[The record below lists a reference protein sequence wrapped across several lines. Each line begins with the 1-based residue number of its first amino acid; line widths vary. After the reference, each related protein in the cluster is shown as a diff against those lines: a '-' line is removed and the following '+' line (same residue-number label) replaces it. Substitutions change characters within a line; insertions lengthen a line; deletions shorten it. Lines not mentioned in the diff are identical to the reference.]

1 MKVFGKL
8 PLTEL
13 DALFRKASL
22 VCIPSRVERAS
33 MLALDAAAYGIPVI
47 ITPHGAGS
55 ERVRNGVCGVL
66 VDPIDTEAFA
76 GAIIELL
83 RNPERARMMGEA
95 GRKMVEEEFTWEAV
109 GGKIDSRIRSLIRR
123 R

>member
-1 MKVFGKL
+1 M
-8 PLTEL
+8 
-13 DALFRKASL
+13 
-22 VCIPSRVERAS
+22 
-33 MLALDAAAYGIPVI
+33 
-47 ITPHGAGS
+47 
-55 ERVRNGVCGVL
+55 RNGVSGVL